1 MNLSRRGLIV
11 GLAASLVAAPAIVKS
26 ASLMPIRGVPLA
38 NQDAIIELLA
48 KRIADAQ
55 MVMAAGLN
63 KNFFGDGPWA
73 EPCEPSTAM
82 LTACRRS
89 AEAIFKHREWSEV
102 ITL

>member
-48 KRIADAQ
+48 KRIADAR

-73 EPCEPSTAM
+73 EPVRAQHGDAHCLPAVGRGN
-82 LTACRRS
+82 L
-89 AEAIFKHREWSEV
+89 
-102 ITL
+102 